1 MEKVSNHLQEDTIH
15 DTVSLA
21 KKNSFLLSAITRA
34 MRFGV
39 MRILFSFR
47 SVTSAKLRAR
57 IRARSQICSQQTP
70 NKQKCNVMDKRNS
83 GTEELQAV
91 VKKLQGTFSKR
102 DHMY

>member
-1 MEKVSNHLQEDTIH
+1 MEKVSNRLQEDTIH

-47 SVTSAKLRAR
+47 SVTSA
-57 IRARSQICSQQTP
+57 
-70 NKQKCNVMDKRNS
+70 
-83 GTEELQAV
+83 
-91 VKKLQGTFSKR
+91 
-102 DHMY
+102 